1 MLSLT
6 LLSTL
11 LLACSSTASGSPL
24 EPRATKINLNIDF
37 SKYKVG
43 TPYDEFLGSVGLYW
57 SSYAVDSKP
66 LAHTF
71 DASNVAITSAGLR

>member
-6 LLSTL
+6 LLSTF
-11 LLACSSTASGSPL
+11 LLACSSTASPL

-37 SKYKVG
+37 STYKVG
-43 TPYDEFLGSVGLYW
+43 TPYDEFLSSVGLYR
-57 SSYAVDSKP
+57 SSYKVNSTP

-71 DASNVAITSAGLR
+71 TASNVAITSGGLR